1 MILAY
6 SCLIV
11 KSEPMYE
18 TEWNGGQRPVFGARV
33 ERGTETRFWRAFA
46 SALDLLLISCPEA
59 RTRFAVFAHYYD
71 LFPNVPGHVRIF
83 PDISGLFRT
92 FPNISGLFRDRNNA
106 QKPQPRVSV
115 SSKNWSLSPVSL
127 SQKPDK
133 KQQKKGLTFLY
144 RQRIIRFAVEETA
157 KCAHSST
164 G

>member
-1 MILAY
+1 
-6 SCLIV
+6 
-11 KSEPMYE
+11 MY
-18 TEWNGGQRPVFGARV
+18 
-33 ERGTETRFWRAFA
+33 GTGDRDPFWRASETGDRDPFLA
-46 SALDLLLISCPEA
+46 RVRVCSCSALDLLLISFPEA

-71 LFPNVPGHVRIF
+71 LFPNVPGNVRIFPDISVCFRPF
-83 PDISGLFRT
+83 PDISGLFR
-92 FPNISGLFRDRNNA
+92 NRNNA
-106 QKPQPRVSV
+106 QKPQKRVSA
-115 SSKNWSLSPVSL
+115 SSKNGSLSPVSL